1 MEELEKRKEEIMEEF
16 LDMVFQKRFDKVEEI
31 KANCKAEK
39 LGKEIEKQQIA
50 NVHSIMEKKKKAGM
64 KEIKK
69 KLSEILMN
77 DSISLIQRL
86 NRLYDDDI

>member
-1 MEELEKRKEEIMEEF
+1 
-16 LDMVFQKRFDKVEEI
+16 
-31 KANCKAEK
+31 
-39 LGKEIEKQQIA
+39 
-50 NVHSIMEKKKKAGM
+50 MEKKKKAGM

-86 NRLYDDDI
+86 NRLYDDDIQSYLGECLDRDII